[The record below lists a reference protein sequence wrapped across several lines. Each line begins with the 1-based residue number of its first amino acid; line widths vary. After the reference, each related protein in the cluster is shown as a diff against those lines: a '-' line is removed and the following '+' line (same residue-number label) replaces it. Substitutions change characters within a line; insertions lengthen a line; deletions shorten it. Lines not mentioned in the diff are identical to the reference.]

1 MGHLKG
7 TRSRRFNDHPRRPRL
22 DTPDEHARD
31 GVLRGSVLG
40 VLGAEVWEG
49 LVRESEGEVNE
60 DQFQKARVL
69 KSAIGDVEGALEALS
84 DEVNDFDIP
93 EEMFARHQAEKRAF
107 LEGELQRLKAE
118 FEAL

>member
-40 VLGAEVWEG
+40 VLGAEVWE
-49 LVRESEGEVNE
+49 
-60 DQFQKARVL
+60 
-69 KSAIGDVEGALEALS
+69 ALS